1 MSSSFGT
8 FLIVV
13 RPHQMTLLIEYH
25 FDFDLLISSFQIG
38 HVLDSPVDFYSDRIA
53 KKDRKKTLVDELL
66 ADAEFK
72 KFSKRKYVEIID
84 EKSKYQRN
92 KRFKHS
98 GKGKKSTKATAK

>member
-1 MSSSFGT
+1 M
-8 FLIVV
+8 
-13 RPHQMTLLIEYH
+13 
-25 FDFDLLISSFQIG
+25 
-38 HVLDSPVDFYSDRIA
+38 DSPVDFYSDRIT

-84 EKSKYQRN
+84 EKSKYQR

-98 GKGKKSTKATAK
+98 GKGKKSGAAKSAN

>member
-1 MSSSFGT
+1 M
-8 FLIVV
+8 
-13 RPHQMTLLIEYH
+13 
-25 FDFDLLISSFQIG
+25 
-38 HVLDSPVDFYSDRIA
+38 DSPVDFYSDRIT

-84 EKSKYQRN
+84 EKSKHER

-98 GKGKKSTKATAK
+98 GKGKKSGAKTAN

>member
-1 MSSSFGT
+1 
-8 FLIVV
+8 
-13 RPHQMTLLIEYH
+13 MTSLNGYY
-25 FDFDLLISSFQIG
+25 FDVYLLISSLQIG
-38 HVLDSPVDFYSDRIA
+38 HIVDSPVDFYSDRIA

-98 GKGKKSTKATAK
+98 GKGKKSSKAAK